1 LCPLDE
7 SIKKVLVLGSGGLK
21 IGEAGEFDYS
31 GSQALKALR
40 EEGIEAVLVNPN
52 IATIQT
58 DPRFADKVYLLPVR
72 PYFVEKVIERDKP
85 DGILLG
91 FGGQTALNCGVKLHN
106 MGVFDRYGVKV
117 LGTSIKAI
125 ETAEDRGLFAEA
137 MKIANVPIPK
147 SAAVTSV
154 EEAKKISKKLGYPL
168 MLRIA
173 YALGGKGSGVAYN
186 EFELEEILRK
196 GIAASMIGQVLIEEY
211 LNGWKEVEYEV
222 VRDRTDNCIICCN
235 MENFDPMGV
244 HTGESIV
251 IAPSQTLSNNEYN
264 LLRSASIRIIQQLGI
279 IGECNIQFALSPSG
293 DDFRVIEV
301 NPRLSR
307 SSALASK
314 ATGYPLAY
322 IAAKLALG
330 YTLPELR
337 NKVTGITT
345 ANFEPA
351 LDYVVVKIPRWDLEK
366 FDFVKH
372 RIGPQ
377 MKSVGE
383 VMGIGR
389 CFEEALQKAIRMLN
403 IGKIGIVGNRYELVL
418 DGEVERVEHNVENPT
433 DQRIFVIV
441 KALKMGVSVDKIHS
455 LSGIDRWFLYKIQN
469 VVKMEELLG
478 KIQPDNLVEDE
489 IKGILREAKRLG
501 FSDKQI
507 GNLLGLDPLEVRELR
522 KSFGIVPVINQID
535 TLASEWPARTNYC
548 YLTYGGVEDD
558 IIFTKD
564 GEDEEGDK
572 SKKRVI
578 VLGSGTYR
586 IGSSVEF
593 DWCAMNTVWA
603 LKSQGVDEV
612 IVVNLNPETV
622 STDFDM
628 ADNLFFEELS
638 LERVLDICDK
648 VRPMG
653 VVVSVG
659 GQIPNTLA
667 PKLADLGVKILGTS
681 ARDIDRAENRA
692 KFSSLLEDLGIDQPS
707 WARVSSL
714 DSAEEFALN
723 VGYPVLVRPSYV
735 LSGDAMRVARNR
747 RELKS
752 FLTMATSVSPEHP
765 VVISKFIEDAKE
777 VEVDGVADG
786 EDVLIGAIIEH
797 IEEGGVHS
805 GDATMVI
812 PPISVPQE
820 IKEEIVNI
828 TGKIARAL
836 MIRGPFNIQYLL
848 RDGKLFV
855 IECNLR
861 ASRSMPYLSKAMG
874 VNLMEIAASVML
886 GKNLRDIGILEMPK
900 IEHYAV
906 KSPQF
911 SFLRLEGADPV
922 LGVTMR
928 STGEVA
934 CFGETFE
941 EALLKALTGAE
952 FDISNPKKSVL
963 ITVGGAKLKEEI
975 LPIVQDF
982 SELGFRILATEH
994 TAEALKEA
1002 GNENVEIVYKIGEPD
1017 RKPNI
1022 TDLLNR
1028 RDVGI
1033 IVNIPQALS
1042 LDKYLAMKSDEYIMR
1057 RKAADMGVPVI
1068 TNLQMAKAIVRALK
1082 RVKETGFSFKS
1093 LDEYHEKLSFI
1104 YWPKE
1109 IPT

>member
-1 LCPLDE
+1 M
-7 SIKKVLVLGSGGLK
+7 SISKVLVLGSGGLK

-40 EEGIEAVLVNPN
+40 EEGIETVLVNPN

-72 PYFVEKVIERDKP
+72 PYFVEKVIERERP

-106 MGVFDRYGVKV
+106 TGVFDRYGVKV

-125 ETAEDRGLFAEA
+125 ETAEDRGFFAEA
-137 MKIANVPIPK
+137 MKRADVPIPR
-147 SAAVTSV
+147 SLAVTSIK
-154 EEAKKISKKLGYPL
+154 EAKEIAQELGYPL

-196 GIAASMIGQVLIEEY
+196 GIAASMIGQVLVEEY
-211 LNGWKEVEYEV
+211 LKGWKEVEYEI
-222 VRDRTDNCIICCN
+222 VRDKTDNCIICCN

-251 IAPSQTLSNNEYN
+251 IAPSQTLNNHEYH

-366 FDFVKH
+366 FDFVKQ

-403 IGKIGIVGNRYELVL
+403 IGKIGLVGNRYEMVL
-418 DGEVERVEHNVENPT
+418 DGEVERIEHNVENPT
-433 DQRIFVIV
+433 DQRLFVIV

-469 VVKMEELLG
+469 VVMMEELLG
-478 KIQPDNLVEDE
+478 KIRPEVLDE
-489 IKGILREAKRLG
+489 EEIRRVLREAKRLG

-507 GNLLGLDPLEVRELR
+507 GICWGIGPLEVRELR
-522 KSFGIVPVINQID
+522 KKFGIVPVINQID
-535 TLASEWPARTNYC
+535 TLAAEWPARTNYC
-548 YLTYGGVEDD
+548 YFTYGGVEDD
-558 IIFTKD
+558 IIFT
-564 GEDEEGDK
+564 EEGEAEGGEC
-572 SKKRVI
+572 KKRVV

-628 ADNLFFEELS
+628 ADNLIFEELS

-692 KFSSLLEDLGIDQPS
+692 KFSSLLEDLGIDQPP

-714 DSAEEFALN
+714 DSAEEFARK

-735 LSGDAMRVARNR
+735 LSGDAMRVAHNKW
-747 RELKS
+747 ELKS
-752 FLTMATSVSPEHP
+752 FLTIATSVSPEHP

-797 IEEGGVHS
+797 IEEAGVPS

-820 IKEEIVNI
+820 IKEEIVNV

-848 RDGKLFV
+848 RDGELFV

-861 ASRSMPYLSKAMG
+861 ASRSMPYLSKTTG
-874 VNLMEIAASVML
+874 VNLMEIASSVML
-886 GKNLRDIGILEMPK
+886 GKKLRDIGVLETPK
-900 IEHYAV
+900 IGHYAV

-952 FDISNPKKSVL
+952 FDIPNPKKSVL

-975 LPIVQDF
+975 IPIVQDF
-982 SELGFRILATEH
+982 SELGFKILATEH
-994 TAEALKEA
+994 TAEALKAA
-1002 GNENVEIVYKIGEPD
+1002 GIEKVEIVYKIGEPA

-1022 TDLLNR
+1022 TELLNT

-1093 LDEYHEKLSFI
+1093 LDEYHGKLPFT